1 MTQVEA
7 MFERYGPRYR
17 LWVTMTILLGLV
29 ALGMSITIVNVAV
42 PYIKGAFGMSAT
54 QVQWLSTG
62 FLAATTVSLLIAPWL
77 TIAFGA
83 RKTYAGLLLVFIAA
97 SLIGGWAQTMS
108 MVIVARILQGA
119 MTGIIRPVA
128 MDTLF
133 SVYPP
138 DKRGMVTAIYGMCLG
153 LPLTL
158 ASVIGGYFVEN

>member
-1 MTQVEA
+1 
-7 MFERYGPRYR
+7 
-17 LWVTMTILLGLV
+17 
-29 ALGMSITIVNVAV
+29 
-42 PYIKGAFGMSAT
+42 AT
-54 QVQWLSTG
+54 QSQFLSPG
-62 FLAATTVSLLIAPWL
+62 FLPATTVSLLSAPCL
-77 TIAFGA
+77 TVPFGA
-83 RKTYAGLLLVFIAA
+83 RTPSAGMFLVFIAA

-158 ASVIGGYFVEN
+158 ASVIGGYFVENFGWRYVFFLVIPVCV

>member
-1 MTQVEA
+1 
-7 MFERYGPRYR
+7 
-17 LWVTMTILLGLV
+17 
-29 ALGMSITIVNVAV
+29 
-42 PYIKGAFGMSAT
+42 

-77 TIAFGA
+77 TIAIGA

-108 MVIVARILQGA
+108 MVIVARSLQGA

-158 ASVIGGYFVEN
+158 ASVIGGHFVENFGWRYVFFLVIPVCVAAIGMGLVFLPDRDKTVAIPKLD